1 MRRWGLV
8 ASTVTDRHTANISFQ
23 ARLAVES
30 LGATS
35 SRFSGDDQALQSS
48 FNHRDLFV
56 DLADRQAEVVTR
68 SCAGPKLERQLLPL
82 FPDILKRATV
92 LMPDVHLNDLL
103 HRF

>member
-1 MRRWGLV
+1 MRRWGWV
-8 ASTVTDRHTANISFQ
+8 AGTATVTQPKSFQ
-23 ARLAVES
+23 AWLAVE
-30 LGATS
+30 LPVATS
-35 SRFSGDDQALQSS
+35 GRFSGDDQAPQSS

-56 DLADRQAEVVTR
+56 DLADWQAEVVTR

-82 FPDILKRATV
+82 FPEVFKRATV